1 MMIHFGGKEAAE
13 RLQLCFPGNAKV
25 RNEGRGWYLQ
35 AGDGEVGDEPDH
47 LGVVLHLHQFSQLVI
62 AFQPGQQ
69 PAELVVI
76 VGV

>member
-1 MMIHFGGKEAAE
+1 MFSRESKGQE
-13 RLQLCFPGNAKV
+13 
-25 RNEGRGWYLQ
+25 EGREGLYLQ
-35 AGDGEVGDEPDH
+35 AGHGEVGDEPDH
-47 LGVVLHLHQFSQLVI
+47 LRVVLHLHQFPQLVI